1 MKLKFY
7 LLINKIKR
15 FYYSLTPEIRAIKRL
30 KKEEK
35 SLRILNANKRKEK
48 FIKDEIAR
56 FERYNFL
63 TSNLK
68 LVVKD
73 DLETKISD
81 ETEKLIKQE
90 IDDFIEFVRNNHGFA
105 ANFIAFKSE
114 NGIIQISKQK
124 VLESFLF
131 KKNAI

>member
-114 NGIIQISKQK
+114 NVMS
-124 VLESFLF
+124 L
-131 KKNAI
+131 